1 MPIGINKV
9 ARNSQISGS
18 GGSAIPVSVVSRP
31 DDNNSTS
38 TTDYFEMQVTT
49 TVEWPEFG
57 FEISA
62 NTQNATR
69 IRVVRL
75 SDSTVIGETTG
86 LFNAGNTPTVDLS
99 EDMVPEE
106 TYGLRLDAE
115 GASWTA
121 GFGDW
126 SPPITSDDG
135 NLTFEGSDIEGASS
149 TKALVFKRLGGVG
162 F

>member
-1 MPIGINKV
+1 MSLL
-9 ARNSQISGS
+9 NSAGLLNV
-18 GGSAIPVSVVSRP
+18 IPESVVSRP

-57 FEISA
+57 FEISS

-69 IRVVRL
+69 IRVVRF
-75 SDSTVIGETTG
+75 SDSTVIGEITG
-86 LFNAGNTPTVDLS
+86 SFNAGDTPTVDLS
-99 EDMVPEE
+99 DNMTSGE

-115 GASWTA
+115 GASYTA

-135 NLTFEGSDIEGASS
+135 NLTFEDSS
-149 TKALVFKRLGGVG
+149 TETSSSSKALVFKRVG
-162 F
+162 NVVFI